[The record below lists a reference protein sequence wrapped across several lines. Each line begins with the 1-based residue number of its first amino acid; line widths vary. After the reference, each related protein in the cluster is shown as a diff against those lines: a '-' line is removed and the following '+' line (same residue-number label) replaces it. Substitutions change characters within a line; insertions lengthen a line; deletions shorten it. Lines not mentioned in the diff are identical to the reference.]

1 MESSLPFKHEDER
14 SFLNCIHPIIRF
26 LIPFILVI
34 PFLILNNIYLIFT
47 IIIITLIISLFA
59 RIKLI
64 RILSR
69 IKTIL
74 PFVIIITIF
83 IPLYLG
89 KSVVFQIDLGIK
101 INIYQ
106 EGLLFGF
113 LLFMRIIGAMFVFL
127 TFFSSLTYSEFVE
140 TLTKLRV
147 PSMLTGSL
155 IIMLHYIPILAS
167 SNTKILT
174 AQELRGK
181 KITTYREKLKTHA
194 YIMGKSIVMNMER
207 SERLYESLKMRGFS
221 GRITFAARKFK
232 FLDVFILS
240 IFIILDIILIFII
253 NLETIYIGVIS
264 LLF

>member
-1 MESSLPFKHEDER
+1 
-14 SFLNCIHPIIRF
+14 
-26 LIPFILVI
+26 
-34 PFLILNNIYLIFT
+34 
-47 IIIITLIISLFA
+47 
-59 RIKLI
+59 
-64 RILSR
+64 
-69 IKTIL
+69 
-74 PFVIIITIF
+74 
-83 IPLYLG
+83 
-89 KSVVFQIDLGIK
+89 
-101 INIYQ
+101 
-106 EGLLFGF
+106 
-113 LLFMRIIGAMFVFL
+113 
-127 TFFSSLTYSEFVE
+127 
-140 TLTKLRV
+140 
-147 PSMLTGSL
+147 
-155 IIMLHYIPILAS
+155 MLHYIPILAS